1 MDDRPDQSL
10 STSPSTPDPLADLG
24 SAALNLLQRHDL
36 LMELALRQIR
46 TEAAESVSLTP
57 QDEAAVLHSLAA
69 SVKLK
74 EGEDLEAALL
84 ERNLVPREVI
94 WKAQLPLRLHR
105 FSSERFGH
113 KAEAHFLSRKSELDH
128 VVYSLLRVGSH
139 ELALELY
146 LRIAGGESN
155 FADLAAEFAEGP
167 ERTTRGIVGPVPLQ
181 QAHPVLQERLRTS
194 RPGELREPIQIE
206 NWFLVVRLE
215 SYRPASLDDATRQQM
230 IQELFQLWAQEEA
243 ERRISNLTRTLE
255 STQAG

>member
-1 MDDRPDQSL
+1 MDDRPHQRL
-10 STSPSTPDPLADLG
+10 STSPTPPDPLAELG

-36 LMELALRQIR
+36 LMELALRQVR

-57 QDEAAVLHSLAA
+57 EDEAGVLHSLA
-69 SVKLK
+69 SSLQLK
-74 EGEDLEAALL
+74 QEEELEAALL

-94 WKAQLPLRLHR
+94 WQAQLPLRLQR
-105 FSSERFGH
+105 FSSERFAH
-113 KAEAHFLSRKSELDH
+113 KAEAHFLSRKSELDR
-128 VVYSLLRVGSH
+128 VVYSLLRVASN

-181 QAHPVLQERLRTS
+181 QAHPILQERLRTS
-194 RPGELREPIQIE
+194 RQGEMREPIQIE

-215 SYRPASLDDATRQQM
+215 SYRPASLDELTQQQM
-230 IQELFQLWAQEEA
+230 IQELFHRWAKEEA

-255 STQAG
+255 TTQAG